1 MRDVRKAAVVV
12 LYLVGAYMVLRAVV
26 EPFVIDV
33 TDPDTYARDWGGP
46 HLAGVLAVHCLPGLV
61 ALVLVVRH
69 WRSRRADRSRST

>member
-46 HLAGVLAVHCLPGLV
+46 HLAGVLAVHCLPGLI
-61 ALVLVVRH
+61 ALVLMVRH
-69 WRSRRADRSRST
+69 WRGRRAGRSRST

>member
-1 MRDVRKAAVVV
+1 MAAVVV
-12 LYLVGAYMVLRAVV
+12 LYLVGAYLVVRAVA

-61 ALVLVVRH
+61 ALVAMVRH
-69 WRSRRADRSRST
+69 WRSRRADRSRPT